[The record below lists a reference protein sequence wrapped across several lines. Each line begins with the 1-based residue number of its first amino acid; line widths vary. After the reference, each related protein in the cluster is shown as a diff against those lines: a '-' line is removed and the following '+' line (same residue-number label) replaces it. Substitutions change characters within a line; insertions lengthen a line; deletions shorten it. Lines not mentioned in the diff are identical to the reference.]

1 MCVSPTV
8 NSLAALDPDNNADS
22 PRHLLFLTV
31 WMQVGSWQ
39 TSRPVVFKNPN
50 PSSTLFTECG
60 YSSGGFESIPIAREP
75 PANGK
80 KRAIKPECIHLGS
93 AHADKMT
100 HRFVWYI
107 QPNQLNIPT
116 PRNVQSEKLVEVHRL
131 LGGVIRLIKTRTA
144 NLNGSGLC

>member
-1 MCVSPTV
+1 MADIEAR
-8 NSLAALDPDNNADS
+8 SLQKS
-22 PRHLLFLTV
+22 QSVIHIIHRMRLFIRRVRVHTGPYL
-31 WMQVGSWQ
+31 S
-39 TSRPVVFKNPN
+39 
-50 PSSTLFTECG
+50 
-60 YSSGGFESIPIAREP
+60 

-116 PRNVQSEKLVEVHRL
+116 PRNVQSVKLVEVHRL
-131 LGGVIRLIKTRTA
+131 LGGGHSIDKDKDSKFEWERALLVRYDHQRLYW
-144 NLNGSGLC
+144 NLQRWTVWSKR